1 MTEVVAALIWHHDK
15 FMICQCPAHKAST
28 LTLEFIDG
36 KIELGEI
43 KERLPIRECREE

>member
-1 MTEVVAALIWHHDK
+1 MFYQRLER
-15 FMICQCPAHKAST
+15 KAST
-28 LTLEFIDG
+28 LTLEFIGG